1 MKILNGVLKEE
12 LDRLNQL
19 KKNYEKQI
27 AKLPKGSL
35 IRKNIKGNIYYYFNY
50 RQEKKKIFKYIGKL
64 PGKELENLLDKIEER
79 RKREKLNKQVKKD
92 IKKLEKMIKNF
103 FRKYLHINKTLLLL
117 YPSQKKCRRPERTPA
132 PLLMIIQI

>member
-1 MKILNGVLKEE
+1 MSTLIYYIYILFTRLILFFTYLSGNLKEDTMKILNSVLNEE
-12 LDRLNQL
+12 LDRLNKL

-35 IRKNIKGNIYYYFNY
+35 IRKNIKGNIYYYLNY

-79 RKREKLNKQVKKD
+79 RKLEKLNKQVKKD
-92 IKKLEKMIKNF
+92 IKKLEKMIK
-103 FRKYLHINKTLLLL
+103 
-117 YPSQKKCRRPERTPA
+117 
-132 PLLMIIQI
+132 

>member
-1 MKILNGVLKEE
+1 MSGNYVYFNILYCIYILFTRLILFFTYLSGNLEEDTMKILNGVLNEE
-12 LDRLNQL
+12 LDRLNKL

-35 IRKNIKGNIYYYFNY
+35 IRKNIKGNIYYYLNY

-79 RKREKLNKQVKKD
+79 RKLEKLNKQVKKD
-92 IKKLEKMIKNF
+92 IKKLEKMIK
-103 FRKYLHINKTLLLL
+103 
-117 YPSQKKCRRPERTPA
+117 
-132 PLLMIIQI
+132 

>member
-1 MKILNGVLKEE
+1 MSTLTHHIYTYSFFTRLILFFTYLSGNLKEDTMKILNGVLNEE
-12 LDRLNQL
+12 LDRLNKL

-35 IRKNIKGNIYYYFNY
+35 IRKNIKGNIYYYLNY

-79 RKREKLNKQVKKD
+79 RKLEKLNKQVKKD
-92 IKKLEKMIKNF
+92 IKKLEKMIK
-103 FRKYLHINKTLLLL
+103 
-117 YPSQKKCRRPERTPA
+117 
-132 PLLMIIQI
+132 

>member
-1 MKILNGVLKEE
+1 MGLSGNYICFNILYCIYSFFTRLILFFTYLSGNLKEDTMKILNGVLNEE

-35 IRKNIKGNIYYYFNY
+35 IRKNIKGNIYYYLNY

-64 PGKELENLLDKIEER
+64 PGKEFENLLDKIEER
-79 RKREKLNKQVKKD
+79 RKLEKLNKQVKKD
-92 IKKLEKMIKNF
+92 IKKLEKMIK
-103 FRKYLHINKTLLLL
+103 
-117 YPSQKKCRRPERTPA
+117 
-132 PLLMIIQI
+132 

>member
-1 MKILNGVLKEE
+1 MSTLIYYIYIYSFFTRLILFFTYLSGNLKEDTMKILNSVLNEE
-12 LDRLNQL
+12 LDRLNKL

-35 IRKNIKGNIYYYFNY
+35 IRKNIKENIYYYLNY

-79 RKREKLNKQVKKD
+79 RKLEKLNKQVKKD
-92 IKKLEKMIKNF
+92 IKKLEKMIK
-103 FRKYLHINKTLLLL
+103 
-117 YPSQKKCRRPERTPA
+117 
-132 PLLMIIQI
+132 

>member
-1 MKILNGVLKEE
+1 MGLSGNYICFNILYCIYSFFTRLILFFTYLSGNLKEDTMKILNGVLNEE

-35 IRKNIKGNIYYYFNY
+35 IRKNVKGNIYYYLNY

-64 PGKELENLLDKIEER
+64 PRKELEKLLDKIEER
-79 RKREKLNKQVKKD
+79 RKLEKLNKQVKKD
-92 IKKLEKMIKNF
+92 IEKLEKMVK
-103 FRKYLHINKTLLLL
+103 
-117 YPSQKKCRRPERTPA
+117 
-132 PLLMIIQI
+132 

>member
-1 MKILNGVLKEE
+1 MSGNYVDFNILYCIYSFFTRLILFFTCLSGNLREDTMKILNSVLNEE

-35 IRKNIKGNIYYYFNY
+35 IKKNIKGNVYYYLNY

-64 PGKELENLLDKIEER
+64 PGKELENLLNKIEER
-79 RKREKLNKQVKKD
+79 RKLEKLNKQVKKD
-92 IKKLEKMIKNF
+92 IKKLEKMIK
-103 FRKYLHINKTLLLL
+103 
-117 YPSQKKCRRPERTPA
+117 
-132 PLLMIIQI
+132 

>member
-1 MKILNGVLKEE
+1 MSTLIYCIYTFFTRLILFFIYLSGNLKEDTMKILNGVLNEE

-35 IRKNIKGNIYYYFNY
+35 IRKNIKGNIYYYLNY

-64 PGKELENLLDKIEER
+64 PGKELEKLLDKIEER
-79 RKREKLNKQVKKD
+79 RKFEKLNKQVKKD
-92 IKKLEKMIKNF
+92 IKKLEKMIK
-103 FRKYLHINKTLLLL
+103 
-117 YPSQKKCRRPERTPA
+117 
-132 PLLMIIQI
+132 

>member
-1 MKILNGVLKEE
+1 MSGNYVYFNILYCIYSFFTRLILFFTHLSGNLKEDTMKILNGVLNEE
-12 LDRLNQL
+12 LDRLNKL

-35 IRKNIKGNIYYYFNY
+35 IRKNIKGNIYYYLNY

-79 RKREKLNKQVKKD
+79 RKLEKLNKQVKKD
-92 IKKLEKMIKNF
+92 IKKLEKMIK
-103 FRKYLHINKTLLLL
+103 
-117 YPSQKKCRRPERTPA
+117 
-132 PLLMIIQI
+132 

>member
-1 MKILNGVLKEE
+1 MKILNGVLNEE

-35 IRKNIKGNIYYYFNY
+35 IRKNVKGNIYYYLNY

-64 PGKELENLLDKIEER
+64 SNKELENLLDKIEER
-79 RKREKLNKQVKKD
+79 RKLEKLNKQVKED
-92 IKKLEKMIKNF
+92 IKKLEKMIK
-103 FRKYLHINKTLLLL
+103 
-117 YPSQKKCRRPERTPA
+117 
-132 PLLMIIQI
+132 